1 MRLTDLYR
9 TTGSRLALLFLV
21 LLAVPSLVLFA
32 YLYWQTTDYLR
43 RGVDDW
49 VSREASSIA
58 NAAPTDRTRRLT
70 VHPGLDPQSTRPF
83 ALFDPRGAFLLG
95 TESSSLPSDPQFDAL
110 FNFSQRRGKKQVPFR
125 GMLRRLPSG
134 EILLVAQDLREIDRF
149 NDLWLAAMAW
159 AGFVALGVGLAAATI
174 TGTSALRHTE
184 DMTRAIERIAG
195 GDFAERLPVR
205 RNGDDLDRLSG
216 IVNRMLDDIQR
227 LMQEVKGVSDGIAHD
242 LRTPL
247 TRLLAGLERVR
258 RHQASEA
265 EYQQAIDDAIFE
277 TQNILRTFSA
287 LLRISEVESGA
298 RRAGFASVDLAQI
311 AADAVEFYE
320 PVAEAKNIALTI
332 EHASDGA
339 FRTLPG
345 DPSLLFEAIGN
356 LVDNALKFTPEGG
369 SVTVRSFARNG
380 SMGIAVT
387 DSGAGIPVNEREA
400 VVQPFY
406 RTERGQRVPGS
417 GLGLSLV
424 AAVARL
430 HELQMAIEDAA
441 PGCRV
446 VLQRGAVV

>member
-1 MRLTDLYR
+1 MRLADLYR

-21 LLAVPSLVLFA
+21 LLAVPSLVLFS
-32 YLYWQTTDYLR
+32 YLYWQTTDYVT

-49 VSREASSIA
+49 VIREISSIA
-58 NAAPTDRTRRLT
+58 NSVPAERERRLAT
-70 VHPGLDPQSTRPF
+70 HHIQDPQSRRPF
-83 ALFDPRGAFLLG
+83 ALFDARGNFLAG
-95 TESSSLPSDPQFDAL
+95 TETSSLPPNPQFDAL
-110 FNFSQRRGKKQVPFR
+110 FEFPQERGNKQVRFR
-125 GMLRRLPSG
+125 GMLRRLATG
-134 EILLVAQDLREIDRF
+134 EILLVAQDLRELDRF
-149 NDLWLAAMAW
+149 DDLWLAAMAW

-174 TGTSALRHTE
+174 TGTSALRHTDE
-184 DMTRAIERIAG
+184 MMRAIERIAAG
-195 GDFAERLPVR
+195 NFAERLPVR

-216 IVNRMLDDIQR
+216 LVNRMLDDIER

-247 TRLLAGLERVR
+247 TRLLGGLERVR
-258 RHQASEA
+258 RHEASDA
-265 EYQQAIDDAIFE
+265 EYQRAIDDAILE

-298 RRAGFASVDLAQI
+298 RRAGFAAVDLAQI

-320 PVAEAKNIALTI
+320 PVAEAKNIALAL
-332 EHASDGA
+332 E
-339 FRTLPG
+339 RTGDNAPSVLPG

-369 SVTVRSFARNG
+369 LVVVRSFARNG
-380 SMGIAVT
+380 VMGVTVT
-387 DSGAGIPVNEREA
+387 DSGGGIPANEREA
-400 VVQPFY
+400 VLQPFY

-430 HELQMAIEDAA
+430 HELQMAIEDAG

-446 VLQRGAVV
+446 VLQRAAA